1 MSNFDLQLL
10 LDGDRRALA
19 KAITLVESKLDTH
32 RQQAQGIL
40 EQVLPHSGNS
50 IRIGITGVPGVGKS
64 TFIEAFGL
72 YLIEQGKRVAVLAV
86 DPSSPIAGGSI
97 LGDKTRMEELSRR
110 EEAFIR
116 PSPAEGALGGVAQKT
131 RESMLLCEAAGYDV
145 ILVETVGV
153 GQSEYQVAGMVDF
166 FMVLML
172 PGGGDE
178 LQGIKKGIMELADAL
193 VINKADGDSEKL
205 ATLTQRQYTSAM
217 NLLRHTSFWTPR
229 VMTCSALKT
238 INVDAVWGMV
248 VDYYFQAMEK
258 QAFQV
263 KRAQQNRDWM
273 HQLVNEMLLLT
284 LSQNPQVKGMLLDS
298 KSAVQN
304 VVLHAG
310 MQYGASIDAV
320 DPNGGDL
327 TYQWEVKR
335 ESEATQQ
342 GGDLEDLPDAILG
355 RVDILDNGKIALMA
369 PNDPGAYRLFARVYG
384 ASGLAG
390 HANIPF
396 LVESM
401 QQ

>member
-1 MSNFDLQLL
+1 MSQFDLNALT
-10 LDGDRRALA
+10 GGNRRALA
-19 KAITLVESKLDTH
+19 KAITLVESKLDSH
-32 RQQAQGIL
+32 RAQAQVIL

-116 PSPAEGALGGVAQKT
+116 PSPSEGALGGVAQKT
-131 RESMLLCEAAGYDV
+131 RETMLLCEAAGYDV

-205 ATLTQRQYTSAM
+205 ATMTQRQYTSAM

-229 VMTCSALKT
+229 VMTCSALKM
-238 INVDAVWGMV
+238 INIDAVWGMV
-248 VDYYFQAMEK
+248 VDYYFQALE
-258 QAFQV
+258 QHAFQS
-263 KRAQQNRDWM
+263 KRAQQNSDWM
-273 HQLVNEMLLLT
+273 HQLVNEMLLLK
-284 LSQNPQVKGMLLDS
+284 LSQNPDVRAMLP
-298 KSAVQN
+298 AMEQ
-304 VVLHAG
+304 
-310 MQYGASIDAV
+310 
-320 DPNGGDL
+320 
-327 TYQWEVKR
+327 EV
-335 ESEATQQ
+335 ENQDTT
-342 GGDLEDLPDAILG
+342 
-355 RVDILDNGKIALMA
+355 
-369 PNDPGAYRLFARVYG
+369 AYAAARRIMDQ
-384 ASGLAG
+384 L
-390 HANIPF
+390 
-396 LVESM
+396 
-401 QQ
+401 